1 MTDRFVVDQNIEK
14 FRKLLASNM
23 DDCRRSTLAR
33 LLAEEECKLPA
44 EPHAKV
50 GVSRP
55 PLRR

>member
-14 FRKLLASNM
+14 FRKLLASDM
-23 DDCRRSTLAR
+23 DDCRRSTLTK

-44 EPHAKV
+44 EPHSEV
-50 GVSRP
+50 GVSRL